1 MTETLIIA
9 HHLPDGIVRQLEPKL
24 PGGVTLAGTPQ
35 KPDHWNVPAEATAM
49 ILLPPHGGI
58 YYPPEKPAGW
68 PFGLR
73 WVQAVSTGVDD
84 YPKWVWEVENA
95 TCGRGTQSNAIAEFA
110 VASILALEKRFPEV
124 WIDKGDEWYQMQ
136 QNPLGTI
143 EGKTVGIV
151 GFGTIGQ
158 AVAQRAAPFGA
169 NVMVTSRSGRGEA
182 APGVRFAPLDEVLAQ
197 SDHLVLAAPLTPET
211 RGLINRDTLAKMKQ
225 GVHLVNVARGPM
237 VDHDALLEALESG
250 HLRMATLDVT
260 DPEPLPNGHPFYHH
274 PRVRLTPHMSW
285 GKGGNPFDAIGAL
298 IVENIQRFQNG
309 RELLNP
315 INRDAGY

>member
-1 MTETLIIA
+1 MTLIIA
-9 HHLPDGIVRQLEPKL
+9 HHLPEGIVRQLEPRL
-24 PGGVTLAGTPQ
+24 PAGVALAATPP
-35 KPDHWNVPAEATAM
+35 KPDHWQVPATATAM

-58 YYPPEKPAGW
+58 HYPPEKPEGW
-68 PFGLR
+68 PFNLR

-84 YPKWVWEVENA
+84 DPAWVWEVENA

-124 WIDKGDEWYQMQ
+124 WIDKGDEWHHMQ

-169 NVMVTSRSGRGEA
+169 NVLATSRSGK
-182 APGVRFAPLDEVLAQ
+182 APAGSPYRFASLDEVLAQ

-211 RGLINRDTLAKMKQ
+211 RGMMNRDAFARMKK
-225 GVHLVNVARGPM
+225 GAHFVNIARGPM
-237 VDHDALLEALESG
+237 VDQDALLEALESG

-298 IVENIQRFQNG
+298 IVDNVERFLAG

>member
-1 MTETLIIA
+1 MTLIIA
-9 HHLPDGIVRQLEPKL
+9 HHLPDGIVKQLEPKL
-24 PGGVTLAGTPQ
+24 PAGVTLAATPK
-35 KPDHWNVPAEATAM
+35 KPDHWQIPAEATAM
-49 ILLPPHGGI
+49 ILLPPHGGV

-73 WVQAVSTGVDD
+73 WVQAVSTGIDD

-110 VASILALEKRFPEV
+110 VASILALEKRFPDV
-124 WIDKGDEWYQMQ
+124 WIDKGDEWHAMQ
-136 QNPLGTI
+136 NHPLGTI

-158 AVAQRAAPFGA
+158 AVADRAAPFGA
-169 NVMVTSRSGRGEA
+169 HVLATSRSGN
-182 APGVRFAPLDEVLAQ
+182 APAGSPYKFAPLDEVLAQ

-211 RGLINRDTLAKMKQ
+211 RGMMNRETFARMKQ
-225 GVHLVNVARGPM
+225 GAHFVNIARGPM
-237 VDHDALLEALESG
+237 VDQDALLEALESG

-274 PRVRLTPHMSW
+274 PKVRLTPHMSW

-298 IVENIQRFQNG
+298 IVENIRRFQDG
-309 RELLNP
+309 RDLLNL
-315 INRDAGY
+315 IDRNAGY

>member
-1 MTETLIIA
+1 
-9 HHLPDGIVRQLEPKL
+9 
-24 PGGVTLAGTPQ
+24 
-35 KPDHWNVPAEATAM
+35 M

-58 YYPPEKPAGW
+58 HYPEVKPNGW

-73 WVQAVSTGVDD
+73 WVQAVSTGIDD
-84 YPKWVWEVENA
+84 YPKWVFEVAQA
-95 TCGRGTQSNAIAEFA
+95 TCGRGSQSAAIAEFA

-124 WIDKGDEWYQMQ
+124 WIDKGDDWHHMQ

-143 EGKTVGIV
+143 EGKTVGII

-158 AVAQRAAPFGA
+158 AIAQRAAPFGA
-169 NVMVTSRSGRGEA
+169 NVLATSRSGTLPADSTARYA
-182 APGVRFAPLDEVLAQ
+182 SLDDVLAQ

-211 RGLINRDTLAKMKQ
+211 RGMMNHETFGKMKQ
-225 GVHLVNVARGPM
+225 GAHFVNIARGPM
-237 VDHDALLEALESG
+237 VDQDALLEALDGG

-260 DPEPLPNGHPFYHH
+260 DPEPLPNGHPLYHH
-274 PRVRLTPHMSW
+274 PKVRLTPHMSW

-298 IVENIQRFQNG
+298 IVENVERFQGG

-315 INRDAGY
+315 IDRDAGY

>member
-24 PGGVTLAGTPQ
+24 PGGVKLASTPQ
-35 KPDHWNVPAEATAM
+35 KPDHWNVPADATAM

-136 QNPLGTI
+136 QNPLGTV
-143 EGKTVGIV
+143 EGKTVGII
-151 GFGTIGQ
+151 GYGTIGQ

-169 NVMVTSRSGRGEA
+169 KVLVTSRSGKGEA
-182 APGVRFAPLDEVLAQ
+182 APGISFAPLDEVLAQ

-211 RGLINRDTLAKMKQ
+211 RGLINRGTLAKMKQ
-225 GVHLVNVARGPM
+225 GAHLVNVARGPM
-237 VDHDALLEALESG
+237 VDHDALLEAIESG
-250 HLRMATLDVT
+250 HIRMATLDVT

-274 PRVRLTPHMSW
+274 PKVRLTPHMSW

>member
-1 MTETLIIA
+1 MTLIIA

-24 PGGVTLAGTPQ
+24 PEGVALAGTPQ
-35 KPDHWNVPAEATAM
+35 KPDHWQVPGEATAM
-49 ILLPPHGGI
+49 ILLPPHGGV

-84 YPKWVWEVENA
+84 YPKWVWEVESA

-124 WIDKGDEWYQMQ
+124 WIDQGDDWHQMQ
-136 QNPLGTI
+136 NNPLGTI
-143 EGKTVGIV
+143 EGKTVGII

-158 AVAQRAAPFGA
+158 AIARRAAPFGA
-169 NVMVTSRSGRGEA
+169 NVLATSRSGTLPAGSA
-182 APGVRFAPLDEVLAQ
+182 AQFATLDDVLAQ

-211 RGLINRDTLAKMKQ
+211 RGMMHRAAFARMKKDA
-225 GVHLVNVARGPM
+225 HFVNIARGQM
-237 VDHDALLEALESG
+237 VDQDALLEALNNG

-260 DPEPLPNGHPFYHH
+260 DPEPLPNGHPFYSH
-274 PRVRLTPHMSW
+274 PKVRLTPHMSW
-285 GKGGNPFDAIGAL
+285 GKGGNPFDAIGGL
-298 IVENIQRFQNG
+298 IVENIRRFQNG
-309 RELLNP
+309 QVLLNP
-315 INRDAGY
+315 IDRNAGY

>member
-1 MTETLIIA
+1 MTLIIA
-9 HHLPDGIVRQLEPKL
+9 HHLPEGIVRQLEPRL
-24 PGGVTLAGTPQ
+24 PAGVALAATPP
-35 KPDHWNVPAEATAM
+35 KPDHWQVPATATAM

-58 YYPPEKPAGW
+58 HYPPEKPEGW
-68 PFGLR
+68 PFNLR

-84 YPKWVWEVENA
+84 YPAWVLEVENA

-124 WIDKGDEWYQMQ
+124 WIDKGDEWHHMQ

-169 NVMVTSRSGRGEA
+169 NVLATSRSGK
-182 APGVRFAPLDEVLAQ
+182 APAGSPYRFASLDEVLTQ

-211 RGLINRDTLAKMKQ
+211 RGMMNRDAFARMKK
-225 GVHLVNVARGPM
+225 GAHFVNIARGPM
-237 VDHDALLEALESG
+237 VDQDALLEALESG

-298 IVENIQRFQNG
+298 IVDNVERFLAG